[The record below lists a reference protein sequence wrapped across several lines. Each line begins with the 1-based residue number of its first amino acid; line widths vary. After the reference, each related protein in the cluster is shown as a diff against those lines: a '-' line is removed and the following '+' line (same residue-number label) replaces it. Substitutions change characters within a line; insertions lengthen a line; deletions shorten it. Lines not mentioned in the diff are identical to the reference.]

1 MWVQIKENK
10 KTSSANNIKM
20 KFDKHNKS
28 ILNGWMLP
36 CPLPANA
43 IPLVLPPVL
52 PLLVGSPLGGLLLSM
67 LLLAVSQPLAVQEG
81 IPLLLAPLYLQNCM
95 QWKSSSGM
103 QVNQSKHI

>member
-1 MWVQIKENK
+1 
-10 KTSSANNIKM
+10 M

-52 PLLVGSPLGGLLLSM
+52 PLLAGSPLGGLLLSM

-81 IPLLLAPLYLQNCM
+81 IPLLPAPLYLQNCM